1 MFRSVAESEAAVK
14 RDNEKSA
21 RDSAA
26 DNERQRKQLMTVLR
40 VAGDAR
46 TAQRQSERVAAGL
59 PAKINRPPPNL
70 GTMLGGGS
78 TSMMKINRPPKKL
91 MVAPVVST
99 SLEKMVM

>member
-40 VAGDAR
+40 AAGDAR

-70 GTMLGGGS
+70 GTMLGGG

-91 MVAPVVST
+91 MVAPAVST